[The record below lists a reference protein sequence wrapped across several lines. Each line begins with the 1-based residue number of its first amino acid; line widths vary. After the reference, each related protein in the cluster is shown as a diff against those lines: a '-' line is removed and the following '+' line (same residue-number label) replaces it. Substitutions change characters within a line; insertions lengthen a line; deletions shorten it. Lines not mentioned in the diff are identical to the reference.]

1 MREKICLCKT
11 NHTIVTTHMSI
22 RGEEFAWLKSFTRP
36 GISQT
41 LLCGAEGAVC
51 RLFLEDS
58 QIISVLTNCNTVTL
72 GLYGLIGGGGVC

>member
-1 MREKICLCKT
+1 
-11 NHTIVTTHMSI
+11 MSI
-22 RGEEFAWLKSFTRP
+22 RGEEFAWLKSFTMP
-36 GISQT
+36 GNSQP

-58 QIISVLTNCNTVTL
+58 RIISLITNCNMVIL